1 MPQRQGFSAVSR
13 WQPVAIVAIGW
24 VLLAVGLGFIEG
36 WWAQQKT
43 SEARVE
49 AQALYQSVY
58 GLQGVSNPRRQMRQR
73 MGQRSDD
80 RITFGK
86 LIGVFAKGVGQSAR
100 DLTLASLTYTE
111 AREEIGLS
119 FVVGNLELLEDL
131 KRALEQSGM
140 AVVINST
147 EKQADNVLVN
157 MRLGLR

>member
-1 MPQRQGFSAVSR
+1 
-13 WQPVAIVAIGW
+13 
-24 VLLAVGLGFIEG
+24 
-36 WWAQQKT
+36 
-43 SEARVE
+43 
-49 AQALYQSVY
+49 
-58 GLQGVSNPRRQMRQR
+58 

-86 LIGVFAKGVGQSAR
+86 LVGVFAKGVGQSAR

-111 AREEIGLS
+111 AREEIALS
-119 FVVGNLELLEDL
+119 FIVGNLELLEDL

-147 EKQADNVLVN
+147 EKQAANVLVN